1 MGRGGG
7 GGVMMYTV
15 LQPDIL
21 NEIEY
26 LVFHNYNFI
35 FVVDILFPLEF
46 TFYLSDQF
54 SLLIY
59 LCLLPSSAT
68 VKMDNGENME
78 NARYAMNDDTA
89 GFINQKKNRNTST
102 KTEYVLKLMKN
113 YFASIYAYKTLLHHI
128 PYQAMVSENDQL
140 SQIRIKEQTVV

>member
-1 MGRGGG
+1 
-7 GGVMMYTV
+7 MMHTV

-68 VKMDNGENME
+68 VKMDSEENME

-102 KTEYVLKLMKN
+102 KTEYVLKLIKN
-113 YFASIYAYKTLLHHI
+113 YFASIYA
-128 PYQAMVSENDQL
+128 
-140 SQIRIKEQTVV
+140 